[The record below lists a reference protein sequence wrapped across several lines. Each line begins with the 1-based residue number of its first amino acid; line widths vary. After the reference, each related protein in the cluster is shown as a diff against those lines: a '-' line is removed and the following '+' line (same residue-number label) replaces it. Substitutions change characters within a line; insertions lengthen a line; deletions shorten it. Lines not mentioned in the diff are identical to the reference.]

1 MAGTVGDYYLDLAL
15 TGMKTA
21 GCTDININTA
31 EPTTFAAATAGAQFL
46 GKKVFGA
53 GNVFPGAIAAGA
65 PNGRKLTT
73 AAVTDGAISTSGTAA
88 ACSITDNTN
97 SRLAVTTTLSSS
109 QAVTSPNPFTLGAF
123 DVRLPGA

>member
-1 MAGTVGDYYLDLAL
+1 MAGTVGDYYLDNGLAA
-15 TGMKTA
+15 MKSGT
-21 GCTDININTA
+21 TDININTV

-53 GNVFPGAIAAGA
+53 GAVFPAAIAAGT
-65 PNGRKLTT
+65 PNGRKLVT

-88 ACSITDNTN
+88 ACSITDNTG
-97 SRLAVTTTLSSS
+97 SRLAVTTTLSAS